1 MKEWFDTS
9 KEESVQERDVLRKGI
24 ETAIIALGTGFI
36 QNAKN
41 KNLKQILRD
50 NISEHQVYYRQL
62 LRITYRLIVI
72 FVLEERDLLLIPT
85 AKKEIKN
92 RYWKAYS
99 ARKMRACTLNSTSS
113 NSSGNM
119 KSKKTSRNKLRV
131 RSNSSVFKPL
141 NKDDSKVLEDP
152 QEPFDYLYKFIVIG
166 DESVGKSNLLLR
178 ICKGIYQKKPKTTY
192 GVEFEW
198 KTY

>member
-1 MKEWFDTS
+1 MNITEGSQESSLNKS
-9 KEESVQERDVLRKGI
+9 K
-24 ETAIIALGTGFI
+24 
-36 QNAKN
+36 
-41 KNLKQILRD
+41 
-50 NISEHQVYYRQL
+50 
-62 LRITYRLIVI
+62 
-72 FVLEERDLLLIPT
+72 
-85 AKKEIKN
+85 
-92 RYWKAYS
+92 
-99 ARKMRACTLNSTSS
+99 
-113 NSSGNM
+113 SSGNM